1 MVKFPYF
8 LSSLIFVLKLRQEFQ
23 KQYLRI
29 VLEKY
34 VGITLL
40 LLGSVIE
47 QLTFSFASSVNISVK
62 DKTPKRIF

>member
-1 MVKFPYF
+1 
-8 LSSLIFVLKLRQEFQ
+8 
-23 KQYLRI
+23 